1 MKKRIVAI
9 AIMGA
14 TLVSLFTGCGSKA
27 PAEEPATEEEVAVEA
42 PEAKEYDVDFRT
54 ITEEEYYNLPIDV
67 FAEAIQEQLPDW
79 RDKFAVSQD
88 LEMTEDRWRDLKEL
102 MFYSLFGYDL
112 ATYINRSGIGESEYP
127 AAEVEEFLDSEELDE
142 EEQLRLY
149 VFFTEE
155 FLDSMTD
162 EEFFEWKDKWYEYTY
177 NKKPEIIMAYYYEDP
192 YDDDSMVVVAEGI
205 SDPSSLVALQKYL
218 TPEQMHGVRVHDQAV
233 FTEYIDSIN

>member
-1 MKKRIVAI
+1 MVQYLSRQYHNKEKKVMKKRIVAI
-9 AIMGA
+9 AIIGA

-54 ITEEEYYNLPIDV
+54 ITEEEYYNLPVDV
-67 FAEAIQEQLPDW
+67 FAEAVQEQLPDW
-79 RDKFAVSQD
+79 RDKFAVSED
-88 LEMTEDRWRDLKEL
+88 LEMTEDRWKDLKEL

-112 ATYINRSGIGESEYP
+112 ATYINRNETSESEYP
-127 AAEVEEFLDSEELDE
+127 AAEVEEILESEELSE

-177 NKKPEIIMAYYYEDP
+177 SKKTR
-192 YDDDSMVVVAEGI
+192 
-205 SDPSSLVALQKYL
+205 L
-218 TPEQMHGVRVHDQAV
+218 
-233 FTEYIDSIN
+233 

>member
-27 PAEEPATEEEVAVEA
+27 PAEEPATEEEVVVEA

-112 ATYINRSGIGESEYP
+112 ATYINRNGIGESGYP
-127 AAEVEEFLDSEELDE
+127 TAEVEELLDSEELDE

-162 EEFFEWKDKWYEYTY
+162 EEFFEWEDKWYEYTH
-177 NKKPEIIMAYYYEDP
+177 NKEPEVTKVYYYEDP
-192 YDDDSMVVVAEGI
+192 YDDDSMVIVAENI
-205 SDPSSLVALQKYL
+205 SEPSSLAAYQKYL
-218 TPEQMHGVRVHDQAV
+218 TPEQMHSVRVYDQAV
-233 FTEYIDSIN
+233 FAEYIDSIY

>member
-9 AIMGA
+9 AIMGV
-14 TLVSLFTGCGSKA
+14 TLVSLLTGCGNKIA
-27 PAEEPATEEEVAVEA
+27 AEEPVTEEEVVVEA

-79 RDKFAVSQD
+79 RDKFAVSED

-112 ATYINRSGIGESEYP
+112 ATYINRNGISESEYP
-127 AAEVEEFLDSEELDE
+127 TAEVEEFLGSEELDE

-162 EEFFEWKDKWYEYTY
+162 EEFFEWKAEWYKYTY
-177 NKKPEIIMAYYYEDP
+177 NKEPEIVRVSYYEDP
-192 YDDDSMVVVAEGI
+192 YDEDSKITVVEGI
-205 SDPSSLVALQKYL
+205 SEPNPLAAYQKYL
-218 TPEQMHGVRVHDQAV
+218 TPEQMHSVRVHDQAV
-233 FTEYIDSIN
+233 FAEYIDSIN